1 MATKKA
7 KIIFDQFLNKNQDL
21 RCTTKNN
28 NEVKS
33 KMLWDREPM
42 GISNTIP
49 QPDLMLHHI
58 ISKWFISHYSHKAVS
73 FFPMSAYGS
82 CQMTGVNPCKVSLRI
97 LVLPIV

>member
-21 RCTTKNN
+21 RCTAKNN

-49 QPDLMLHHI
+49 QAQPHAAPHH
-58 ISKWFISHYSHKAVS
+58 F
-73 FFPMSAYGS
+73 
-82 CQMTGVNPCKVSLRI
+82 KVVYFAL
-97 LVLPIV
+97 LA